1 MVSDKKV
8 ILALDKVNFYDFAL
22 MDQFDVNTP
31 GLLLTYY
38 GCIMI
43 ATASFWE
50 WSLMM
55 LQLVLFCLQMANLD
69 EIIMVKT
76 HVGDWPWVLPCA

>member
-8 ILALDKVNFYDFAL
+8 ILALDKFNFYDFAL

-50 WSLMM
+50 
-55 LQLVLFCLQMANLD
+55 
-69 EIIMVKT
+69 
-76 HVGDWPWVLPCA
+76 